1 MMVSEFASSNT
12 SWWTAVRRH
21 WRPASI
27 TAFLVLCG
35 VGYLVLRKPLYQ
47 TQSLILVG
55 NKVSVPVVQSEES
68 RSTSTKDKAS
78 NLPTEIEVLK
88 SQSLLSKAIK
98 KFDTPYQGISLEL
111 VAKNLRLI
119 QPEDTT
125 VLSISYEDENPLQAK
140 AVLDALVATYLEYGR
155 DTQRSPVTNAIQFI
169 EKRLPKAEADL
180 EKSSRE
186 LTNFR
191 VRNNL
196 GDGEAGINLS
206 YSQKENLRFKIA
218 EAELN
223 LYQTQ
228 QQYEALQSQ
237 ISSLKQNPKT
247 LLADAVLSHDSTYQS
262 VVKQLQAL
270 NIQYQSEKALY
281 TADHPRLKLLKEQID
296 ELNQLSAKSSQQV
309 IGTQNSL
316 IASKKIENGEILQAL
331 GSQLSQL
338 QISLLTQQKQLPQL
352 RLQEKVTNLELGR
365 LLKLQQTY
373 KTLQR
378 READNIQTVDAFNQK
393 LQELRIMEAQK
404 TSSWKV
410 IEPPMLSSIPVSK
423 NRNRGLIL
431 ALLAGIISGA
441 SMAVWL
447 DKIEQRFRDLQEL
460 KQMIPLPILG
470 LIPKAQGQV
479 SVFKN
484 SQSGLVN
491 KSNTFTEAI
500 RSLALSLSLQTSNRS
515 GQVIAIAAA
524 TTGEG
529 TTTMTCNL
537 GRVLAELGKRVLI
550 VDGNLADPK
559 IHQVFSLPNTQG
571 LSTAITTDLTWQ
583 SMIQSTAPKE
593 TEESLYTG
601 NNLDFSSENSTNG
614 ARSNSNGLSGSV
626 LTKASVLTMT
636 KNPSVHQ
643 GYPDVLTAGPEITSS
658 FLWLVS
664 PKMNLM
670 LEQWRQVYDY
680 ILIDTS
686 AISELADAQSIIP
699 KVDEVAFVVDLKRA
713 ERAIVM
719 DTLENLKTN
728 QSQIAGI
735 IVNNVD

>member
-12 SWWTAVRRH
+12 NWWTAVRRH
-21 WRPASI
+21 WLPASI
-27 TAFLVLCG
+27 TALVVLGG

-55 NKVSVPVVQSEES
+55 NKVSEPVVQSENS
-68 RSTSTKDKAS
+68 NSVQDKAA

-98 KFDTPYQGISLEL
+98 NLDAPYRGISLEL
-111 VAKNLRLI
+111 LARNLRLI

-140 AVLDALVATYLEYGR
+140 AVLEALVRTYIEYGR
-155 DTQRSPVTNAIQFI
+155 DTQRSPVTNAVRFI
-169 EKRLPKAEADL
+169 EKKLPPAQAEL

-191 VRNNL
+191 IRNNL
-196 GDGEAGINLS
+196 GDGEAGINLA
-206 YSQKENLRFKIA
+206 YSQKENLRVKIA
-218 EAELN
+218 EAELT

-228 QQYEALQSQ
+228 QQYQALQSQ
-237 ISSLKQNPKT
+237 IRSLQQNANAKT
-247 LLADAVLSHDSTYQS
+247 LLADAVLSQDSTYQS
-262 VVKQLQAL
+262 IVKQLQTL

-281 TADHPRLKLLKEQID
+281 TPDHPRLKLLKEQID
-296 ELNQLSAKSSQQV
+296 GLNQLSAKSSQQV
-309 IGTQNSL
+309 IGTQNSV

-338 QISLLTQQKQLPQL
+338 QLSLLTQQKQLPQL
-352 RLQEKVTNLELGR
+352 REQEKAANLELDR

-378 READNIQTVDAFNQK
+378 REAGNLQTVDAFKQK
-393 LQELRIMEAQK
+393 LQGLRIVETQE

-410 IEPPMLSSIPVSK
+410 IEPPMLSSIPVDK

-447 DKIEQRFRDLQEL
+447 DKIEKRFRDLQEL

-470 LIPKAQGQV
+470 LIPKSQGQV

-484 SQSGLVN
+484 AQSGLVN
-491 KSNTFTEAI
+491 KSNAFTEAI
-500 RSLALSLSLQTSNRS
+500 RSLALSLSLQTSHRM
-515 GQVIAIAAA
+515 GQAIAIAAA

-537 GRVLAELGKRVLI
+537 GLVLAELGKRVLI
-550 VDGNLADPK
+550 VDANLADPQ
-559 IHQVFSLPNTQG
+559 IHQVFSLSNSQG
-571 LSTAITTDLTWQ
+571 LGTAIATDLTWQ
-583 SMIQSTAPKE
+583 SLVQSTAPK
-593 TEESLYTG
+593 TPDQFS
-601 NNLDFSSENSTNG
+601 NLENMLDLNAENSSNG
-614 ARSNSNGLSGSV
+614 ARPNMRGLSGSV

-636 KNPSVHQ
+636 EIPPVHQ
-643 GYPDVLTAGPEITSS
+643 GYPDVLTAGSEITSS

-686 AISELADAQSIIP
+686 AISELVDAQTIIP

-713 ERAIVM
+713 ERAIVL
-719 DTLENLKTN
+719 DTLENLRTN

>member
-21 WRPASI
+21 WLPASI
-27 TAFLVLCG
+27 TALVVLGG

-55 NKVSVPVVQSEES
+55 DRVSEPVVDS
-68 RSTSTKDKAS
+68 KDSSSVKPP
-78 NLPTEIEVLK
+78 NLPTEIEVLQ
-88 SQSLLSKAIK
+88 SQSLLSKALK
-98 KFDTPYQGISLEL
+98 KLDASYQGVSWEL
-111 VAKNLRLI
+111 VSQNLTLV
-119 QPEDTT
+119 QPKDTT

-155 DTQRSPVTNAIQFI
+155 DTQRSPVSNAIQFI

-228 QQYEALQSQ
+228 QQYQALKSQ
-237 ISSLKQNPKT
+237 ISSLQQNPKT
-247 LLADAVLSHDSTYQS
+247 LLADAVLSQDSTYQS
-262 VVKQLQAL
+262 IVKQLQIL

-281 TADHPRLKLLKEQID
+281 TPDHPRLKLLKEQID
-296 ELNQLSAKSSQQV
+296 ELNQLLTKSSQQV

-316 IASKKIENGEILQAL
+316 IASKKIENGEILQVL
-331 GSQLSQL
+331 GNQLSQL

-352 RLQEKVTNLELGR
+352 RQQEKVANLELGR

-393 LQELRIMEAQK
+393 LQELRIMEAQE

-491 KSNTFTEAI
+491 KSNSFTEAI

-583 SMIQSTAPKE
+583 SMIQSTAPQE

-728 QSQIAGI
+728 QSHIAGI

>member
-1 MMVSEFASSNT
+1 MMVSEFTSANT
-12 SWWTAVRRH
+12 SWWSAVRRH
-21 WRPASI
+21 WLASTI
-27 TAFLVLCG
+27 TAIVVLGG
-35 VGYLVLRKPLYQ
+35 VGHLVLRKPLYQ

-68 RSTSTKDKAS
+68 GSTKDKAA
-78 NLPTEIEVLK
+78 NLPNDIEVLQ

-98 KFDTPYQGISLEL
+98 KLDTPYRGISLGL

-119 QPEDTT
+119 QPENTT

-140 AVLDALVATYLEYGR
+140 AVLEALVATYLEYGR
-155 DTQRSPVTNAIQFI
+155 DTQRSPVTNAVQFI
-169 EKRLPKAEADL
+169 EKKLPQAEADL

-196 GDGEAGINLS
+196 GDGETGINLA
-206 YSQKENLRFKIA
+206 YSQKENLRVKVA
-218 EAELN
+218 ETELN

-228 QQYEALQSQ
+228 QQYEALQIQ
-237 ISSLKQNPKT
+237 ISSLQQNPKT
-247 LLADAVLSHDSTYQS
+247 LLADAVLSQDSAYQS
-262 VVKQLQAL
+262 VVKQLQVL
-270 NIQYQSEKALY
+270 NIEYQSEKALY

-296 ELNQLSAKSSQQV
+296 GLNQLSAKSSQQV
-309 IGTQNSL
+309 IGSQKSL
-316 IASKKIENGEILQAL
+316 IASKKIENGEILQTF

-338 QISLLTQQKQLPQL
+338 RISLLTQQKQLPQL
-352 RLQEKVTNLELGR
+352 REQEKAANLELGR

-378 READNIQTVDAFNQK
+378 READNLQTVDAFKQK
-393 LQELRIMEAQK
+393 LQALRIVETQE

-410 IEPPMLSSIPVSK
+410 IEPPMLSYVPVDQ

-431 ALLAGIISGA
+431 ALLASIISGA
-441 SMAVWL
+441 LIAVWL
-447 DKIEQRFRDLQEL
+447 DKFEQRFRDLQEL

-484 SQSGLVN
+484 SQSGLLN
-491 KSNTFTEAI
+491 KSNAFIEAI
-500 RSLALSLSLQTSNRS
+500 RSLALSLSLQTSNRM
-515 GQVIAIAAA
+515 GQAIAVTAA

-571 LSTAITTDLTWQ
+571 LSNAIATDLTWQ
-583 SMIQSTAPKE
+583 SLVQSTAPQEIEK
-593 TEESLYTG
+593 SSYKQ
-601 NNLDFSSENSTNG
+601 NNSNFSPDNSTNG
-614 ARSNSNGLSGSV
+614 ASSNSNGLSVSV

-636 KNPSVHQ
+636 ETSPVHQ

-713 ERAIVM
+713 DRAIVM
-719 DTLENLKTN
+719 NTLENLKAN
-728 QSQIAGI
+728 QSRIAGI

>member
-1 MMVSEFASSNT
+1 MIVSEFASSNN

-21 WRPASI
+21 WLPASI
-27 TAFLVLCG
+27 TTLVVLGG
-35 VGYLVLRKPLYQ
+35 VGYLVVRKPLYQ

-55 NKVSVPVVQSEES
+55 NKVSVPVVQSEDS
-68 RSTSTKDKAS
+68 GATAKDKAD
-78 NLPTEIEVLK
+78 NLPNDIEVLQ

-98 KFDTPYQGISLEL
+98 KLDTPYQGISLDL

-119 QPEDTT
+119 QPENTT

-155 DTQRSPVTNAIQFI
+155 DTQRSPVTNAIRFI
-169 EKRLPKAEADL
+169 EKKLPQAQAEL

-191 VRNNL
+191 IRNNL
-196 GDGEAGINLS
+196 GDGEAGINLA
-206 YSQKENLRFKIA
+206 YSQKENLRVKIA

-223 LYQTQ
+223 LYQAQ
-228 QQYEALQSQ
+228 QQYQALQSQ
-237 ISSLKQNPKT
+237 ISSLQQNSKT
-247 LLADAVLSHDSTYQS
+247 LLADAVLSQDSTYQS
-262 VVKQLQAL
+262 IVKQLQTL

-281 TADHPRLKLLKEQID
+281 TPEHPRLKLLKEQID
-296 ELNQLSAKSSQQV
+296 ELNQLLAKSSRQV

-352 RLQEKVTNLELGR
+352 RQQEKQANLELGR

-378 READNIQTVDAFNQK
+378 READNIKTVDAFKQK
-393 LQELRIMEAQK
+393 IQELRIMEAQE

-410 IEPPMLSSIPVSK
+410 IEPPMLSSIPLDK

-441 SMAVWL
+441 SMAIWL

-484 SQSGLVN
+484 SQSGLLN
-491 KSNTFTEAI
+491 KSNAFTESI
-500 RSLALSLSLQTSNRS
+500 RSLALSLSLQTSNRI
-515 GQVIAIAAA
+515 GQAIVIAAA

-529 TTTMTCNL
+529 TTTMACNL
-537 GRVLAELGKRVLI
+537 GLVLAELGKRVLI
-550 VDGNLADPK
+550 VDANLADPQ
-559 IHQVFSLPNTQG
+559 IHQVFSLANSQG
-571 LSTAITTDLTWQ
+571 LSTAIATDVTWQ
-583 SMIQSTAPKE
+583 GLVQSMAPKE
-593 TEESLYTG
+593 TEETSYTEK
-601 NNLDFSSENSTNG
+601 NPDYSSENLTNG
-614 ARSNSNGLSGSV
+614 VRPDSTSLSTSV
-626 LTKASVLTMT
+626 LTKSSILTIT
-636 KNPSVHQ
+636 EKSPIHQ
-643 GYPDVLTAGPEITSS
+643 GYPDVLTAGPAITSS

-686 AISELADAQSIIP
+686 AISELADAQSILP

-713 ERAIVM
+713 ERAIVL
-719 DTLENLKTN
+719 DTLENLRTN

>member
-21 WRPASI
+21 WLPASI
-27 TAFLVLCG
+27 TALVVLGG

-55 NKVSVPVVQSEES
+55 NKVSVPVVQSDDTG
-68 RSTSTKDKAS
+68 STSAKDKAA

-98 KFDTPYQGISLEL
+98 KLDAPYRNISLEL
-111 VAKNLRLI
+111 LAKNLRLI

-140 AVLDALVATYLEYGR
+140 AVLEALVATYLEYGR
-155 DTQRSPVTNAIQFI
+155 DTQRSPVTNAARFI
-169 EKRLPKAEADL
+169 EKQLPQAQADL

-191 VRNNL
+191 IRNNL

-206 YSQKENLRFKIA
+206 YSQKENLRVKIA

-228 QQYEALQSQ
+228 QQYEALQDQ
-237 ISSLKQNPKT
+237 ISSLQQNTKT
-247 LLADAVLSHDSTYQS
+247 LLADAVLSQDSTYQS
-262 VVKQLQAL
+262 IVKQLQIL

-281 TADHPRLKLLKEQID
+281 TPDHPRLKLLKEQID
-296 ELNQLSAKSSQQV
+296 ELNQLLRKSSQQV

-352 RLQEKVTNLELGR
+352 RQQEKLANLDLDR

-378 READNIQTVDAFNQK
+378 READNIQTVDAFKKK
-393 LQELRIMEAQK
+393 LQELRIMEAQE

-410 IEPPMLSSIPVSK
+410 IEPPMLSSIPVDK

-441 SMAVWL
+441 AMAVWL

-491 KSNTFTEAI
+491 KSNAFTEAI
-500 RSLALSLSLQTSNRS
+500 RSLALSLSLQTSHRM
-515 GQVIAIAAA
+515 GQAIAIAAA

-537 GRVLAELGKRVLI
+537 GLVLAELGKRVLI
-550 VDGNLADPK
+550 VDANLADPQ
-559 IHQVFSLPNTQG
+559 IHQVFSLSNAQG
-571 LSTAITTDLTWQ
+571 LSTAIATDLTWQ
-583 SMIQSTAPKE
+583 SVVQSTAPQE
-593 TEESLYTG
+593 REDSPYVEDNFG
-601 NNLDFSSENSTNG
+601 FSQENSANG
-614 ARSNSNGLSGSV
+614 ARPNSNALSGSV
-626 LTKASVLTMT
+626 LTKASILTMAET
-636 KNPSVHQ
+636 PPVHQ
-643 GYPDVLTAGPEITSS
+643 GYPDVLTAGPEIASS

-713 ERAIVM
+713 ERAIVL
-719 DTLENLKTN
+719 DTLENLRTN